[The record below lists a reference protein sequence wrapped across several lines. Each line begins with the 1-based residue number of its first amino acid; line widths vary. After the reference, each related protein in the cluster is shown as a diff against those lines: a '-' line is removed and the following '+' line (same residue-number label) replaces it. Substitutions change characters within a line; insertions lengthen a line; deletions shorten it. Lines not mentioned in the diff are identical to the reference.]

1 VTCETKS
8 NYFPVLYLCYGVAG
22 EEWSRLLALSPLF
35 HLMKEVEQQLRDSA
49 RDRGLLKIQPLG
61 QALII
66 TTETCKVISVATD
79 DLKP

>member
-1 VTCETKS
+1 
-8 NYFPVLYLCYGVAG
+8 
-22 EEWSRLLALSPLF
+22 
-35 HLMKEVEQQLRDSA
+35 MKEVEQQLRDSA